1 MSSPA
6 SGVAAQAPSSATAN
20 CWGMHVR
27 LLPLQNTQTHLAGDQ
42 NAESKMCHIAATI
55 FVAGVAAIVA
65 DAAIAM
71 ALATGMEVVFAPQQQ
86 QQPWQQQQRQQQK
99 QQQLQQW
106 SWPVAARVGAASP
119 PAVVECWFS
128 CGSAWVM
135 VQLGVT

>member
-27 LLPLQNTQTHLAGDQ
+27 LLPLQNTQRHLAGDQ

-55 FVAGVAAIVA
+55 FVAGVAAIDA
-65 DAAIAM
+65 DADIAM
-71 ALATGMEVVFAPQQQ
+71 ALATDMEVVFTPQQQQ
-86 QQPWQQQQRQQQK
+86 QQPWQQQQRHQQK

-106 SWPVAARVGAASP
+106 SWPVAARVGAA
-119 PAVVECWFS
+119 
-128 CGSAWVM
+128 
-135 VQLGVT
+135 

>member
-6 SGVAAQAPSSATAN
+6 SGVAAQAPSSATAHF
-20 CWGMHVR
+20 WGMHAG

-42 NAESKMCHIAATI
+42 DAESKMGNIAATI
-55 FVAGVAAIVA
+55 FVAVADAIVA

-71 ALATGMEVVFAPQQQ
+71 ALATGMEVVLAPQQQ

-106 SWPVAARVGAASP
+106 WWPVCSRSGSSITAS
-119 PAVVECWFS
+119 S
-128 CGSAWVM
+128 G
-135 VQLGVT
+135 